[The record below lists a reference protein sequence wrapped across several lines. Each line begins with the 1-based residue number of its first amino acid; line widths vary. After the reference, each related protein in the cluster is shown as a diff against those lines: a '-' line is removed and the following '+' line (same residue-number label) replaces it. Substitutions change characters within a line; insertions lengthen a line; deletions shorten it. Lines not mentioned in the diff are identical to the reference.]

1 VSGAF
6 VLRSTPHPEPPGKQ
20 RVLLTGAAGVIGRSF
35 AEAWRER
42 YDLRLMVR
50 PGGTMVDALEEW
62 GEVVACNL
70 DDLPGLKRVFRDVD
84 TVVHLAA
91 DSRQT
96 APWNSVLPNNIVGT
110 YNVMTAAKAAGCRRV
125 IFASSVH
132 AVTGYPPGVHV
143 QEDDPVNPGDV
154 YGVGKCFGEAMGRY
168 MAEQQGL
175 SVIVVRIG
183 GFETRAWARQEDS
196 LRFLNYYVS
205 PRDLEQLYRRCIDD
219 RRIQF
224 AIFHGLSATQFNK
237 LDISLARNLVGY
249 DPVDDLSVEN
259 PRLAPLDL
267 PHRVSRENEQ
277 SSGTSGLRDDLPE
290 RQEP

>member
-1 VSGAF
+1 MSGAF
-6 VLRSTPHPEPPGKQ
+6 VLRSTPYPDPAGKR
-20 RVLLTGAAGVIGRSF
+20 RVLITGAAGTIGRYF
-35 AEAWRER
+35 AEAWRNR

-50 PGGTMVDALEEW
+50 PGGTVLTALEHW

-70 DDLPGLKRVFRDVD
+70 TDLPGLKEACSHVD

-91 DSRQT
+91 DPRQT
-96 APWNSVLPNNIVGT
+96 APWDSVLKNNIAGT
-110 YNVMTAAKAAGCRRV
+110 YNVMVAAKAVGCRRV

-143 QEDDPVNPGDV
+143 QEDDPVNPGDI

-183 GFETRAWARQEDS
+183 GFETLEWARQEDS

-219 RRIQF
+219 RRIRF

-237 LDISLARNLVGY
+237 LDISLARDLVGY

-267 PHRVSRENEQ
+267 PHWVSPENEQ
-277 SSGTSGLRDDLPE
+277 SSGKSGLRDDLPDGE
-290 RQEP
+290 DP